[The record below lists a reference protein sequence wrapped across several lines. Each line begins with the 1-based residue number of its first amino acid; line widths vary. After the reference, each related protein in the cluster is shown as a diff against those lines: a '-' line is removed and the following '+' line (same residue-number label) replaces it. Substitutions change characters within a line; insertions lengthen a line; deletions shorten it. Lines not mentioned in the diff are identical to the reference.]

1 MTTGKLISQ
10 AVLCLCLYWAPLLLA
25 VAPAEDEWR
34 FMSFEQRH
42 ARMTFVVHPS
52 MMERFQKFYETVTPE
67 LTCVSCHGDNPERA
81 LYKLSNSKL
90 DDLDP
95 VRVAELYE
103 AGADLTPEQ
112 RFKRDNITPNMAR
125 LLGVPAY
132 DPKTGLG
139 FSCFGCHPR
148 GD

>member
-1 MTTGKLISQ
+1 MTTRKLMQHTVI
-10 AVLCLCLYWAPLLLA
+10 CLCIYWAPLLLA
-25 VAPAEDEWR
+25 VQPAENAWR

-52 MMERFQKFYETVTPE
+52 MMERFQEFYKTPTPA

-81 LYKLSNSKL
+81 LYKLSNTKL

-95 VRVAELYE
+95 ARVAKLY
-103 AGADLTPEQ
+103 ATNAQLTPEQ

-132 DPKTGLG
+132 DPQTGLG

-148 GD
+148 GE

>member
-1 MTTGKLISQ
+1 MNTGKLIRYATIS
-10 AVLCLCLYWAPLLLA
+10 LCIYWAPLLLA
-25 VAPAEDEWR
+25 VQPADDGWH

-52 MMERFQKFYETVTPE
+52 MTERFQKFYKTATPE

-95 VRVAELYE
+95 AKVAKLYQTN
-103 AGADLTPEQ
+103 AKLTPEQ
-112 RFKRDNITPNMAR
+112 RFKRDNITSNMAR